1 MGLRPTTEMIV
12 SAQGGDIE
20 AIASLL
26 AAAQPDI
33 RRYARVS
40 CRTAD
45 VDDAVQ
51 DALVLLQRHVG
62 RLRVISAF
70 SSWLFAV
77 VRHEC
82 SRLAKRVRGV
92 QTPIEDIDNDLRFST
107 RLDADLRLDLAG
119 AINSLP
125 PHYRQLVV
133 LRDIE
138 ELTIDEIA
146 QTLDASREAVKARLH
161 RARVLLREY
170 LQR

>member
-1 MGLRPTTEMIV
+1 MGLRPTTDMIA

-33 RRYARVS
+33 RRYARIS
-40 CRTAD
+40 CKTAD

-51 DALVLLQRHVG
+51 DALLLLRRHVG

-70 SSWLFAV
+70 SSWLFVV

-82 SRLAKRVRGV
+82 GRLAKRARGV
-92 QTPIEDIDNDLRFST
+92 PTPIEDIDNDLRFST
-107 RLDADLRLDLAG
+107 RVDADLRLDLAG

-125 PHYRQLVV
+125 PHYRQMVV

-146 QTLDASREAVKARLH
+146 QRLDASREAVKARL
-161 RARVLLREY
+161 
-170 LQR
+170 QR